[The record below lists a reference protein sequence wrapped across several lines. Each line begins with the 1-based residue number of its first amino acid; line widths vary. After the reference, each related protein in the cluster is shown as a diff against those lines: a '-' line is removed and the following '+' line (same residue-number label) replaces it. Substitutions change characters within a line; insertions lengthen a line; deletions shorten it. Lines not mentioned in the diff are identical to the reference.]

1 MLPAAPAR
9 IQGRTRVPARRT
21 LPTTSALLTTALLL
35 AGCST
40 SPGSDRDPG
49 KSFAELPNCGH
60 RVVVEEPPRRA
71 VSTNQS
77 TTEIMLSL
85 GLQDRMVG
93 SATWTDPVD
102 PDLAAANEQV
112 PVLTQNT
119 PSFEGVLETEPDIV
133 LGAYQAVFTEGS
145 VATRERFDQLGV
157 PTYLSPSNCLPEEAP
172 LSEPVE
178 LHDIYRE
185 VRDIAALFG
194 FPERGER
201 LIGQLQQRVSAA
213 QNKVDGLDLP
223 ADTSVLFWFA
233 RTQSPYVAGGTGAPA
248 LMARTLGVRS
258 TYADEPGMWPQIGW
272 EDILRR
278 NPDLLVLGDLTRDS
292 EGDSLAAKKH
302 FLRADPA
309 AGQLDAARGQRWL
322 PMTGTALNVSLQTI
336 DGIEQLADALVELDR
351 KR

>member
-1 MLPAAPAR
+1 M
-9 IQGRTRVPARRT
+9 
-21 LPTTSALLTTALLL
+21 S
-35 AGCST
+35 
-40 SPGSDRDPG
+40 
-49 KSFAELPNCGH
+49 NCDH
-60 RVVVEEPPRRA
+60 HVTVEEPPQRA
-71 VSTNQS
+71 VSLNQS

-93 SATWTDPVD
+93 SATWTDPVH

-112 PVLTQNT
+112 PVLTENT

-133 LGAYQAVFTEGS
+133 LGAYQAVFTDGS
-145 VATRERFDQLGV
+145 VAERERFDELGV

-178 LHDIYRE
+178 LADIYGE

-194 FPERGER
+194 VPERGER
-201 LIGQLQQRVSAA
+201 LVAQLEQRVAAA
-213 QNKVDGLDLP
+213 QQKVEGLDLP

-233 RTQSPYVAGGTGAPA
+233 RTQSPYVAGGTGSPA
-248 LMARTLGVRS
+248 LMARTLGVQS
-258 TYADEPGMWPQIGW
+258 TYTDEPGMWPQIGW

-292 EGDSLAAKKH
+292 EGDGLAAKER
-302 FLRADPA
+302 FLREDPA
-309 AGQLDAARGQRWL
+309 ASQLDAAREQRWL
-322 PMTGTALNVSLQTI
+322 PMTGTALNVSLQTV

-351 KR
+351 QR

>member
-1 MLPAAPAR
+1 MLPAARAR
-9 IQGRTRVPARRT
+9 FRERPRRRFT
-21 LPTTSALLTTALLL
+21 PTSTALIATLL
-35 AGCST
+35 LGGCTAPPDDDHST
-40 SPGSDRDPG
+40 DGAV
-49 KSFAELPNCGH
+49 AELSNCDH
-60 RVVVEEPPRRA
+60 HVEVDEPPQRA
-71 VSTNQS
+71 VSLNQS

-102 PDLAAANEQV
+102 PDLAEANKQV
-112 PVLTQNT
+112 PVLTHNT

-145 VATRERFDQLGV
+145 VAERERFEELGV

-178 LHDIYRE
+178 LDDIYRE

-194 FPERGER
+194 VSERGER

-213 QNKVDGLDLP
+213 QHKVEGLDLP

-233 RTQSPYVAGGTGAPA
+233 RTRSPYVAGGTGSPA

-292 EGDSLAAKKH
+292 EGDGLAAKQR
-302 FLRADPA
+302 FLRSDPA
-309 AGQLDAARGQRWL
+309 ASQLDAAREQRWL

-336 DGIEQLADALVELDR
+336 DGIEQLADALVEWDR